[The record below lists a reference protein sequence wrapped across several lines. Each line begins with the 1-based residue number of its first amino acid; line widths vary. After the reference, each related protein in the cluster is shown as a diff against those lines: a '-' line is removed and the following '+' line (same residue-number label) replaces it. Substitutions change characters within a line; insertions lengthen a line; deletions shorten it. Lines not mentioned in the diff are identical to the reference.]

1 MRKNQKNTK
10 RLTAFGAGLIIATGS
25 FANAGVTEVESF
37 HLGGFYAPPEMG
49 DPLIPDNDLTFQN
62 YFLGRTTV
70 GGFTT
75 TERRT
80 FFAFDLSDV
89 LIPDGEVIVGVE
101 FVLELTFGGI
111 IANMTDGF
119 EAASFTSTTSD
130 YLTFAD
136 PESSGMGPDEIFDT
150 MGTGELY
157 AETGFDD
164 MTLPGEVSMELSAAA
179 LMDMETAFISDTAF
193 MITGKMDSF
202 DPDPDALYE
211 FLFGLTD
218 VVTGGLKTG
227 FPVPK
232 LIITTAPVPAPSGL
246 AVIGLGLLGVSR
258 RRR

>member
-1 MRKNQKNTK
+1 MSTK
-10 RLTAFGAGLIIATGS
+10 QIVTLGAGLILASSAIAH
-25 FANAGVTEVESF
+25 AGVTEVESF

-49 DPLIPDNDLTFQN
+49 DPLIPDNDMTFQN

-89 LIPDGEVIVGVE
+89 LIPDGEMIVGVE

-164 MTLPGEVSMELSAAA
+164 MSLPGEVSMELSAAA
-179 LMDMETAFISDTAF
+179 LMDMETAFMSDTAF

-202 DPDPDALYE
+202 DPEPDALFE

-218 VVTGGLKTG
+218 VVADGMETG

-232 LIITTAPVPAPSGL
+232 LIITTAPVPAPSGI
-246 AVIGLGLLGVSR
+246 AIIGFGILGVSR